1 MKWSYNSERSYG
13 IAGWLFV
20 TAAFVVALLAVGGA
34 TRLTGSGLSIVEW
47 RPVTGVLPP
56 FSHAGWEAEFAKYQR
71 IPQYTQLNR
80 GISLRDFQTLYGWE
94 WAHRLLARVTGLV
107 FLLPLIAYAAIR
119 RIPRRLWWR
128 LGVIVALFAL
138 EPLVGWWM
146 VASGLDHRTAVAPE
160 RLALHLGI
168 ALAIYAACLLTG
180 LEAWFGR
187 ARVAYE
193 PDRKWGWGAPALAG
207 AAYVQCLFGALVAG
221 GRAGLI
227 DGDWPMMGGRVF
239 PAGYWDPARG
249 VLGSLLESGP
259 AVQFNHRLVG
269 YGLLLA
275 ALGFAGIT
283 QANRFMAPP
292 VRRLAWLFLTAVVAQ
307 ATLGIATLRLGD
319 PIWLAALHQ
328 LGAVGVLSVG
338 LMLAW
343 RTRRN

>member
-13 IAGWLFV
+13 IAAWLFV
-20 TAAFVVALLAVGGA
+20 TAAFVVALVVVGGA

-56 FSHAGWEAEFAKYQR
+56 LSAHGWAAEFAKYQR
-71 IPQYTQLNR
+71 IPQYAQVNR
-80 GISLRDFQTLYGWE
+80 GMSLRDFQTLFWWE

-107 FLLPLIAYAAIR
+107 FLAPLVAYAAIR

-128 LGVIVALFAL
+128 LGVITGLFAL

-146 VASGLDHRTAVAPE
+146 VASGLAHRTSVAPE
-160 RLALHLGI
+160 RLTLHLGV
-168 ALAIYAACLLTG
+168 ALAIYSACVLTG

-193 PDRKWGWGAPALAG
+193 PDRKWGWGAPALAV
-207 AAYVQCLFGALVAG
+207 AAYLQCLFGALVAG

-227 DGDWPMMGGRVF
+227 DGDWPLMGGRVF

-249 VLGSLLESGP
+249 WLGSLLESGP
-259 AVQFNHRLVG
+259 AVQFDHRVVA
-269 YGLLLA
+269 YGLLLS
-275 ALGFAGIT
+275 ALGFAVIT

-292 VRRLAWLFLTAVVAQ
+292 VRWLAWLFFAGLCGQ
-307 ATLGIATLRLGD
+307 ATLGVATLRLGD
-319 PIWLAALHQ
+319 PSWLAAAHQ
-328 LGAVGVLSVG
+328 LGAVGVLTAGVV
-338 LMLAW
+338 LAW